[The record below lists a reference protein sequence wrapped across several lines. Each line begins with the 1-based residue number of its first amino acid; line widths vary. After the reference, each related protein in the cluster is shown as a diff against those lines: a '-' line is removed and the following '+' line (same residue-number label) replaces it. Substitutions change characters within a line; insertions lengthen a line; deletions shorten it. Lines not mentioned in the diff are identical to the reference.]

1 MRKQLGSIALAFTS
15 FFFLTGFG
23 AKHSSVEAQ
32 SSVKDKAVELQFKIK
47 PDQGMQ
53 ISKDGPWTLQL
64 VNTQGLKLDTKDGKF
79 ETKTFDESLP
89 GFTVKAELEG
99 AAATGKVDYT
109 MKAFVCTTDKKHCYP
124 QLHKGSLEWK
134 KS

>member
-1 MRKQLGSIALAFTS
+1 MRKQLGSALLLSVS

-23 AKHSSVEAQ
+23 QKHSSVEAQ
-32 SSVKDKAVELQFKIK
+32 STAKDKAIELEFKIK

-64 VNTQGLKLDTKDGKF
+64 VNTQGLKLQTKDGKF
-79 ETKTFDESLP
+79 ESKTFDEGLP
-89 GFTVKAELEG
+89 GFKVKAELDG
-99 AAATGKVDYT
+99 AATGGKVDYT
-109 MKAFVCTTDKKHCYP
+109 MKAFVCTNDKKHCYP